1 MNTSKQEWLTA
12 VSVCMGGIM
21 SSIDTFILY
30 VATPHLRGVFSATVA
45 EISGVSTS
53 YAIASMLF
61 MLLSAWF
68 VQQYGAKRVYQW
80 GLALFVAGSLLCAAA
95 SNLDLLI
102 GARVLQGMG
111 AGLVIP
117 VEGVILRR
125 TFPPERHGLVMG
137 LYGTSIMCGP
147 AFGPML
153 GGFIL
158 DELGWPL
165 IFLVN
170 VPVGMVGLIMVRA
183 FLAEDRQ
190 EGAPGARRVDL
201 AGIALLGCGIV
212 SLVWLLERGNR
223 TFWFEDD
230 ANLLLLFV
238 AACAWALFLAHE
250 LMATQPLLDLSVL
263 ANRAFSAAN
272 LLNFLA
278 AFIVTGTLF
287 VLPIY
292 MQEFLRFSPT
302 QAGTT
307 MAPRAFVMM
316 MVFPAVGWLYNRVP
330 TRLLITT
337 GLLLGL
343 SSGVM
348 MSRFSADAGWHD
360 MILPQIL
367 QGVGAAFVLG
377 PVATAALMSI
387 PRERMAGAAAI
398 ESTTRL
404 LGSTIG
410 IAVFASLLTH
420 FEASTWEIVRHNISL
435 SSPVLYKRFQG
446 LQGFFAT
453 FNGASALDKSFR
465 LLNARTMLQVSSLA
479 YKNLFQLIAAGFLAM
494 IAISLL
500 IDMRPARPHP
510 SNPSHAN
517 KE

>member
-1 MNTSKQEWLTA
+1 LLA
-12 VSVCMGGIM
+12 LCALGLLIVFFHAADIYGLGGR
-21 SSIDTFILY
+21 
-30 VATPHLRGVFSATVA
+30 PWRGFWDATVLTT
-45 EISGVSTS
+45 GPPYMTTT
-53 YAIASMLF
+53 
-61 MLLSAWF
+61 
-68 VQQYGAKRVYQW
+68 QTRPDGATTT
-80 GLALFVAGSLLCAAA
+80 AGIRTG
-95 SNLDLLI
+95 DLIDLREQTL
-102 GARVLQGMG
+102 GAR
-111 AGLVIP
+111 
-117 VEGVILRR
+117 
-125 TFPPERHGLVMG
+125 
-137 LYGTSIMCGP
+137 Y
-147 AFGPML
+147 
-153 GGFIL
+153 
-158 DELGWPL
+158 
-165 IFLVN
+165 
-170 VPVGMVGLIMVRA
+170 
-183 FLAEDRQ
+183 
-190 EGAPGARRVDL
+190 
-201 AGIALLGCGIV
+201 
-212 SLVWLLERGNR
+212 
-223 TFWFEDD
+223 
-230 ANLLLLFV
+230 
-238 AACAWALFLAHE
+238 AWIYE

-316 MVFPAVGWLYNRVP
+316 LVFPAVGWLYNRVP

>member
-1 MNTSKQEWLTA
+1 
-12 VSVCMGGIM
+12 M
-21 SSIDTFILY
+21 SSVDTFILY

-68 VQQYGAKRVYQW
+68 VQHYGAKRVYQN
-80 GLALFVAGSLLCAAA
+80 GLALFVVGSLLCAASSGIDA
-95 SNLDLLI
+95 LI
-102 GARVLQGMG
+102 AARVLQGVG

-125 TFPPERHGLVMG
+125 TFPPTRHGLVMG
-137 LYGTSIMCGP
+137 LYGTSIMFGP

-153 GGFIL
+153 GGFII
-158 DELGWPL
+158 DDLGWPM
-165 IFLVN
+165 IFMVN
-170 VPVGMVGLIMVRA
+170 IPLGMIGLILARA
-183 FLAEDRQ
+183 FLAADHHECT
-190 EGAPGARRVDL
+190 PGLRKIDFP
-201 AGIALLGCGIV
+201 GIALLAIGIV

-223 TFWFEDD
+223 TFWFEDST
-230 ANLLLLFV
+230 NLILVFV
-238 AACAWALFLAHE
+238 AASSLALFFAHE
-250 LMATQPLLDLSVL
+250 LMVAQPLLDLGVL

-278 AFIVTGTLF
+278 AFIITGTLF

-302 QAGTT
+302 QAGTS
-307 MAPRAFVMM
+307 MAPRALVMM
-316 MVFPAVGWLYNRVP
+316 IVFPTVGWLYNRVS
-330 TRLLITT
+330 TRILITT
-337 GLLLGL
+337 GLSLGL
-343 SSGVM
+343 ASGVI

-387 PRERMAGAAAI
+387 PRSRMAGAAAI

-410 IAVFASLLTH
+410 IAVFASMLTH
-420 FEASTWEIVRHNISL
+420 FEARTWEIVRHDISL
-435 SSPVLYKRFQG
+435 SNPVLYKRFQG
-446 LQGFFAT
+446 LLGFFAT
-453 FNGASALDKSFR
+453 FNGSSALEKSLR

-479 YKNLFQLIAAGFLAM
+479 YKNLFQMIAAAFVVM
-494 IAISLL
+494 IVISLF
-500 IDMRPARPHP
+500 INMHP
-510 SNPSHAN
+510 VKPDPIQLNDAN
-517 KE
+517 KQ